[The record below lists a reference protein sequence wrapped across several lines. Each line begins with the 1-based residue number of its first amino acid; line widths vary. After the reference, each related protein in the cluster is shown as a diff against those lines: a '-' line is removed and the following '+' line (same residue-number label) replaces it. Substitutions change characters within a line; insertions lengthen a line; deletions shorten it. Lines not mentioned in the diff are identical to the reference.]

1 MTEKYFFIYPED
13 KNGKR
18 TGHTI
23 CILVDS
29 VCGETKVFHGI
40 SLCSPKDQ
48 FEYTKGREK
57 ALKRAETIR
66 DNHILK
72 KLKAKGTIP

>member
-1 MTEKYFFIYPED
+1 MTEQYFFIYPED

-29 VCGETKVFHGI
+29 VCGETKAFYGI
-40 SLCSPKDQ
+40 ALCSPEDQ
-48 FEYTKGREK
+48 FEYSKGREK
-57 ALKRAETIR
+57 SLKRAEAIR
-66 DNHILK
+66 DNCLLK
-72 KLKAKGTIP
+72 KMKEKGTIP